1 MAKIITKKKEVSFE
15 VAVAYDGTEF
25 SEEQFGSIDAAKAEA
40 DKYDATAESIVKQ
53 RAMKVLKPYV
63 LPDKYRPLE
72 EQADSVKEY
81 CKKAY
86 HYVRGLY
93 ESPQKLMIQC
103 IASALYSDNWSCLS
117 DICTAVYIFKPKTQ
131 EDIEHVTQY
140 LNLIKAP
147 CWPDTRDPKKYG
159 DIGKI
164 LDKYALSSSVE
175 QITPGKSY
183 VLFVVP
189 DNEATS
195 IVDVHEWLSKVSAF
209 VDDVDTR
216 Y

>member
-1 MAKIITKKKEVSFE
+1 MAKIITKKKEVE
-15 VAVAYDGTEF
+15 YRVAVAYDGTTF
-25 SEEQFGSIDAAKAEA
+25 SEEKFGSIDAAKAEA
-40 DKYDATAESIVKQ
+40 DKYDASAESIIKQ

-63 LPDKYRPLE
+63 LPDKHRPLE

-81 CKKAY
+81 CTSWKYIA
-86 HYVRGLY
+86 HFY
-93 ESPQKLMIQC
+93 ESEQSLMIQC

-117 DICTAVYIFKPKTQ
+117 DLCTAVYIFKPKTQ
-131 EDIEHVTQY
+131 EDIACVEQY
-140 LNLIKAP
+140 LNSIKAP
-147 CWPDTRDPKKYG
+147 FWVTTRDPKKYG
-159 DIGKI
+159 DLANI
-164 LDKYALSSSVE
+164 LNKYDLTSSKE

-189 DNEATS
+189 DTEATS

-209 VDDVDTR
+209 VDDVDAK

>member
-25 SEEQFGSIDAAKAEA
+25 SAEKFGSIDAAKAEA
-40 DKYDATAESIVKQ
+40 DKYDASAESIIKQ

-81 CKKAY
+81 CTNKYRYLA
-86 HYVRGLY
+86 RLY
-93 ESPQKLMIQC
+93 KSPQSLVIQC
-103 IASALYSDNWSCLS
+103 IASALYNDNWSCLS
-117 DICTAVYIFKPKTQ
+117 DWCTGVYIFKPKTQ
-131 EDIEHVTQY
+131 EDIEHVEQY
-140 LNLIKAP
+140 LESIDCPIYTHERCKE
-147 CWPDTRDPKKYG
+147 KYG
-159 DIGKI
+159 DLCQI
-164 LDKYALSSSVE
+164 LNKYDISSSVK

-183 VLFVVP
+183 VLFIVP
-189 DNEATS
+189 ENKCTS
-195 IVDVHEWLSKVSAF
+195 AVDVHEWRSKVSAF
-209 VDDVDTR
+209 VDDVDAK

>member
-1 MAKIITKKKEVSFE
+1 MAKIITKKKEVE
-15 VAVAYDGTEF
+15 YRVAVAHDGTTF
-25 SEEQFGSIDAAKAEA
+25 SEEKFGSIDAAKAEA
-40 DKYDATAESIVKQ
+40 DKYDASAESIVKQ

-72 EQADSVKEY
+72 EQTDSVKEY
-81 CKKAY
+81 CEKVHPYIA
-86 HYVRGLY
+86 RLY
-93 ESPQKLMIQC
+93 ESPQSLVIQC

-147 CWPDTRDPKKYG
+147 CWSYTRDPKKYG

-183 VLFVVP
+183 VLFIVP
-189 DNEATS
+189 DNEVTA

-209 VDDVDTR
+209 VDDVDAR